1 MVKRFA
7 ISLLVATLMVSPLFT
22 PKSTAQSSDGSRQ
35 NLTWANVVNCTV
47 TGNSLQKTRGRDDTA
62 DAGARSLQ
70 TITAGDAY
78 LEFTINDV
86 NKLSYF
92 GLTHSAIGVDFNEID
107 FAIKMTETGVADVR
121 ENQVYKAEIP
131 CRNGDVFRIADE
143 SGVIKYYHNGSL
155 FYTSFKRPTY
165 PLIADAV
172 FIRMGARI
180 DNAVIGALSIT
191 AAAEWKMY
199 QRDSAHT
206 GNAVGSRIDT
216 TNASTL
222 TEAWRY
228 TTGGWVS
235 GTPVVA
241 NGVVYV
247 GSWDGHMYALRESD
261 GSVLWSYDAGTFTD
275 NRCTPTSMGID
286 STAAVADGKVYFATS
301 DAKLYALDAATGN
314 LVWQKQVADPAQAYH
329 FYASPVVFDN
339 KIYIG
344 LASHCV
350 NPCVRG
356 EVVCVNA
363 SNGNILWTFFTAPE
377 GSLGGGVWS
386 SCAIDP
392 TLRAVY
398 VGTGNYCTGEDTYS
412 SAVLALNADSGSLL
426 WSFKRLPPKDQS
438 NFDFGASPVLFDV
451 SGFSMLVIGSKDGHC
466 YGLNRQTGEVYWDT
480 VITDGSSIGGTIS
493 SPAFADGM
501 VFMGASVQS
510 KSGKIVALDARLGS
524 RVWEASQPNEII
536 GAAAVANGAVF
547 IGGSDGTV
555 RAYDTQTGNQLWSA
569 RRGPI
574 YGGVSVTR
582 DHLFVGAADRTVYS
596 FALADI
602 VPQPRTAI
610 TVTAPSAGTDWKKN
624 KKYDITWSIV
634 GSVSRVDVMISHDG
648 GSTWETLAEQVDASA
663 GSVRVKARK
672 PKSATVI
679 VRVEDSSNQTVF
691 GDSGTF
697 RIR

>member
-1 MVKRFA
+1 MVAPWFA
-7 ISLLVATLMVSPLFT
+7 
-22 PKSTAQSSDGSRQ
+22 PKSTAQTSDGPRQ
-35 NLTWANVVNCTV
+35 NITWINAVNCTV
-47 TGNSLQKTRGRDDTA
+47 NGNNLQKTGGRTDTA

-70 TITAGDAY
+70 AITAGDAY
-78 LEFTINDV
+78 LEFTVSDA
-86 NKLSYF
+86 NKLAYC
-92 GLTHSAIGVDFNEID
+92 GLAHSAIGTDFNEID
-107 FAIKMTETGVADVR
+107 FAVKLTELGVAEAR
-121 ENQVYKAEIP
+121 ENEAYKAEVP
-131 CRNGDVFRIADE
+131 YRSGDTFRVADE
-143 SGVIKYYHNGSL
+143 SGVVKYYHNGSL

-172 FIRMGARI
+172 FIRMGSRI
-180 DNAVIGALSIT
+180 DNAVIGALAVT
-191 AAAEWKMY
+191 TAAEWKMY
-199 QRDSAHT
+199 QRDPAHT
-206 GNAVGSRIDT
+206 ANAVGSRIDT
-216 TNASTL
+216 TNAATL

-241 NGVVYV
+241 NGIVYV
-247 GSWDGHMYALRESD
+247 GSWDGKMVALRESD
-261 GSVLWSYDAGTFTD
+261 GSVLWSYNAGTFTD
-275 NRCTPTSMGID
+275 NRCNPTVMGID

-314 LVWQKQVADPAQAYH
+314 LVWQKQVADPALAYH

-392 TLRAVY
+392 SQRAVY
-398 VGTGNYCTGEDTYS
+398 FGTGNYCTGEDTYS
-412 SAVLALNADSGSLL
+412 SAVLALNADTGNLL
-426 WSFKRLPPKDQS
+426 WSFKRIPPKDLS

-451 SGFSMLVIGSKDGHC
+451 GGFPMLVIGSKDGHC
-466 YGLNRQTGEVYWDT
+466 YGLNRQTGELYWDT
-480 VITDGSSIGGTIS
+480 IITDGSSIGGTIS

-510 KSGKIVALDARLGS
+510 QSGKVVALDARLGG
-524 RVWEASQPNEII
+524 RVWEAAQPNEII
-536 GAAAVANGAVF
+536 GATAVANGAVF

-555 RAYDTQTGNQLWSA
+555 RAYDEQTGNQLWSA

-574 YGGVSVTR
+574 YGGVAVTR
-582 DHLFVGAADRTVYS
+582 DHLFVGSADRTVYS

-602 VPQPRTAI
+602 VPQPRTSI
-610 TVTAPSAGTDWKKN
+610 TVTAPSAGTDWVKG
-624 KKYDITWSIV
+624 KKYNITWSIV
-634 GSVSRVDVMISHDG
+634 GSVSRVDVMISRDG
-648 GSTWETLAEQVDASA
+648 GSTWTTLAEQMDASA
-663 GSVRVKARK
+663 GSLRVKAKK
-672 PKSATVI
+672 PKSNTVI

-691 GDSGTF
+691 GDSGSFSITK
-697 RIR
+697 